1 MLDVLVEV
9 YEGNVS
15 VRVYEGIVTEVSEE
29 TPASSLCRGG
39 TCAASRRCPL
49 DREEKGERRQKK
61 GSEVSVFHSLSTK
74 LWLLIA

>member
-1 MLDVLVEV
+1 MEV

-49 DREEKGERRQKK
+49 DGQEKGEKAKSERRKR
-61 GSEVSVFHSLSTK
+61 SFRFSFSLNKT
-74 LWLLIA
+74 LTPH